1 MMGAVFLFK
10 GILDYA
16 VNQKTAAA
24 FIYPILIGIII

>member
-16 VNQKTAAA
+16 VNQKTDST
-24 FIYPILIGIII
+24 FIYPINIGIII